1 VDTRVEAITE
11 GRVEEHADLDLRS
24 TRELVE
30 LMNEGDA
37 AVAGAVREGSGPLAA
52 AIDGIVRRMERGG
65 RLVYVGAGTSGRL
78 AAVDAAECT
87 PTFGLRPGL
96 VVAIV
101 AGGIDAIAVAQE
113 AAEDDAEQG
122 VADLNAAGVGPADA
136 VVAIS
141 ASGSTPY
148 VVGAARAAGEAGAL
162 TIGVVCAP
170 DSALGRVVEYEVVA
184 VVGPE
189 VIAGSTRLKAGTA
202 QKLILNTISTVTM
215 MRLGKT
221 FGNLMVDVVA
231 SNAKLR
237 NRAKR
242 IVELATDASPDEAAA
257 ALEAARGDAKVAIV
271 SLLAGVSSEEAR
283 LRLKAA
289 GGSVRRSLE
298 ER

>member
-1 VDTRVEAITE
+1 MDTRVESITE
-11 GRVEEHADLDLRS
+11 GRVDQHGDLDLRS
-24 TRELVE
+24 TRDLVE
-30 LMNEGDA
+30 LMNSEDATVAA
-37 AVAGAVREGSGPLAA
+37 AVRDVAGPLSA
-52 AIDGIVRRMERGG
+52 AIDAVVDRLERGG

-78 AAVDAAECT
+78 AAMDAAECQ
-87 PTFGLRPGL
+87 PTFGLRPGI
-96 VVAIV
+96 VVAITV
-101 AGGIDAIAVAQE
+101 TEE
-113 AAEDDAEQG
+113 AAEDDVDAG
-122 VADLNAAGVGPADA
+122 AADLSAAKVGGTDA

-148 VVGAARAAGEAGAL
+148 VLGAARAATSLGAL

-170 DSALGRVVEYEVVA
+170 DSELGRSVEHEIAA

-215 MRLGKT
+215 VRLGKT

-231 SNAKLR
+231 SNAKLKA
-237 NRAKR
+237 RAR
-242 IVELATDASPDEAAA
+242 RAVELVTDASSDEADA

-271 SLLAGVSSEEAR
+271 SLLAGVSADEAR

-289 GGSVRRSLE
+289 GGNLRGSLE
-298 ER
+298 RR